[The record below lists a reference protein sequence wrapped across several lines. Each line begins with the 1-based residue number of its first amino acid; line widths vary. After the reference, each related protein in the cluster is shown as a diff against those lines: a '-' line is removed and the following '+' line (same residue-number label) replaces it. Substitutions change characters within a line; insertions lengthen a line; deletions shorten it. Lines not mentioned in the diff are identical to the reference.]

1 MTSCFPFFF
10 FVCIVLFCVVL
21 LWVVLFIF
29 LSLQAIV
36 KTLGIFIVIFWT
48 EASMKERQG
57 DL

>member
-48 EASMKERQG
+48 EASMKARQG

>member
-1 MTSCFPFFF
+1 MTSCFPFF

-48 EASMKERQG
+48 EASMKARQG